1 MGTTIEAWI
10 EYDDDALY
18 YPERAA
24 EPPFSHPRDFC
35 IPLVDFIDFHQ
46 AKDYRF
52 FAALSGIRSRSG
64 DPAPLFSMRGVLP
77 PNVSGQAERAVKKMA
92 GTPNPILGWLTY
104 PEIELALAHA
114 SQSRDQLEFETNIVL
129 DLMESIEKRLGKG
142 HSRLIFL
149 IW

>member
-1 MGTTIEAWI
+1 MGTTIEARI

-24 EPPFSHPRDFC
+24 EPPFSYPRDFC
-35 IPLVDFIDFHQ
+35 IPLTDFHDFHQ

-52 FAALSGIRSRSG
+52 FAALSGIRSRAG
-64 DPAPLFSMRGVLP
+64 DSAPLSPMRGVLP
-77 PNVSGQAERAVKKMA
+77 PNVSGQAERAVVKMA
-92 GTPNPILGWLTY
+92 GVPNPILGWLTY

-114 SQSRDQLEFETNIVL
+114 KLSRDQLELTTNLVL

-142 HSRLIFL
+142 H
-149 IW
+149 